1 MRTRYAGDAAAL
13 EPAAFLDEHVGP
25 LLDANSVEA
34 GRAARRLGLVPL
46 TLDVD
51 GSPLTLLPDDS
62 GLVVRPG
69 AGDELVVRLSRQA
82 FSDLM
87 QDVSSTF
94 ALQRSRSATIEK
106 GRVEDFVEWEPVLRC
121 LLDGRGVYE
130 PRTIDFRD
138 ADGAPLDLMRSFTLD
153 DDREEIGTFLAQ
165 AGFLHI
171 AGVFTAAEMAAV
183 SAELDD
189 AIKTAERGDG
199 ASWWARTEP
208 GGWYPARIL
217 GFNQKSPALRE
228 LLHSSRFAVIG
239 TFTGDRFDQ
248 RDPDVGDSAEG
259 LLKKA
264 GVVEGPSDV
273 SWHKDCTMGGH
284 SRRCCD
290 LVVGI
295 QLTDS
300 GGRLGELSVVAG
312 SNRANVAT
320 VGVDGLDLP
329 RLAIPARAGD
339 LTVHCSC
346 TLHMSRPPA
355 TAQRR
360 VVYTGF
366 NLAPRQGDQV
376 AERTHAEI
384 RRERAALGDDK
395 AMERG
400 RANKGSS
407 RMASLE
413 L

>member
-130 PRTIDFRD
+130 PRTIDFRN

>member
-130 PRTIDFRD
+130 PRTIDFRN

-153 DDREEIGTFLAQ
+153 DDREEIGNFLAQ